1 MNPQSFLDHNKEI
14 ILQTYQDLHKLAE
27 PSWQEEKTAKYLR
40 ERLNDA
46 EVKIKTFKN
55 HFGFI
60 AEIKG
65 QNDTVV
71 ALRADMDALVQEV
84 DGVVIANH
92 SCGHD
97 AHSTMVLYAAL
108 AISASGIKP
117 KHTIRFIFQPA
128 EEKGEGALQMME
140 DGALDNVISLF
151 GVHLRPEREVP
162 FQKASPVI
170 IHGSAETIKGTIR
183 GIQAHAS
190 RPQDGINAIE
200 VAAEIVNKLKQIN
213 LNTDIPHSIKMTQ
226 IQTENEASNTIPETL
241 KFSLD
246 VRAQTNDIMNQLN
259 ARTVEVFEETMFE
272 TKAKISWSMEEFV
285 PAAVQNEQAI
295 KITKSAIVEIIG
307 QENLVPECI
316 SNGGE
321 DFHFYTNKYPQIA
334 ATMVGLGCGLTPGL
348 HHPHMSFNLE
358 ALHYG
363 AKILT
368 QTVLLASE
376 QEQLRGEASAK
387 QTESI

>member
-1 MNPQSFLDHNKEI
+1 MNPQSYLDQKKEDMI
-14 ILQTYQDLHKLAE
+14 KTYHDLHKLAE

-40 ERLNDA
+40 ERLSDA
-46 EVKIKTFKN
+46 GIEIKSFEN

-65 QNDTVV
+65 HEDTVV
-71 ALRADMDALVQEV
+71 ALRADMDALLQEV

-97 AHSTMVLYAAL
+97 AHSTMVLFAAL

-140 DGALDNVISLF
+140 DGALNNVISLF
-151 GVHLRPEREVP
+151 GVHLRPESEVP

-183 GIQAHAS
+183 GVQAHAS

-200 VAAEIVNKLKQIN
+200 VATDIVTKLKKLN

-226 IQTENEASNTIPETL
+226 IQTENEASNTIPETV

-259 ARTVEVFEETMFE
+259 ARTIEIFEETMDE
-272 TKAKISWSMEEFV
+272 TKAKILWSMEEFV
-285 PAAVQNEQAI
+285 PAAVQNESAI
-295 KITKSAIVEIIG
+295 KITEEAIASIIG
-307 QENLVPECI
+307 KENVVPVCI

-321 DFHFYTNKYPQIA
+321 DFHFYTSKNPQIA
-334 ATMVGLGCGLTPGL
+334 ATMVGLGCGLSPGL
-348 HHPHMSFNLE
+348 HHPHMSFNKE

-363 AKILT
+363 TKILT

-376 QEQLRGEASAK
+376 QEKLRGELYAK

>member
-1 MNPQSFLDHNKEI
+1 MNPQSFLDINKEAI
-14 ILQTYQDLHKLAE
+14 IQTYQDLHKLAE
-27 PSWQEEKTAKYLR
+27 PSWHEEKTANYLK
-40 ERLNDA
+40 ERIINA
-46 EVKIKTFKN
+46 GIEIKTFES

-65 QNDTVV
+65 EEDTVV

-97 AHSTMVLYAAL
+97 AHSTMVLYTAL
-108 AISASGIKP
+108 AMAASKIKP

-128 EEKGEGALQMME
+128 EEKGEGALQMMN
-140 DGALDNVISLF
+140 DGALDHVISLF

-170 IHGSAETIKGTIR
+170 IHGSAETIKGTIQ

-200 VAAEIVNKLKQIN
+200 VAAELVYKLKRLN
-213 LNTDIPHSIKMTQ
+213 LNTDVPYSIKMTQ
-226 IQTENEASNTIPETL
+226 IQTENEASNTIPETV

-246 VRAQTNDIMNQLN
+246 VRAQTNEIMNQLN
-259 ARTVEVFEETMFE
+259 ARAVEVFEETMDE
-272 TKAKISWSMEEFV
+272 TKAKISWVMEEFV
-285 PAAVQNEQAI
+285 PAAVQNAQAI
-295 KITKSAIVEIIG
+295 KMTETAIKEMIG
-307 QENLVPECI
+307 VDNLVPECI

-348 HHPHMSFNLE
+348 HHPHMKFNLE
-358 ALHYG
+358 ALQYG

-376 QEQLRGEASAK
+376 Q
-387 QTESI
+387 